1 MSEYRYGDLIW
12 ADLDPAVGHEQRK
25 RRPLIVV
32 TNDQY
37 NRFNNLVMV
46 VPVTSARE
54 YPLHIDIGT
63 IADEQGGSI
72 HGFAEIEQAK
82 CLDLT
87 ARHAK
92 KVGDVPETVMDA
104 ITDLLLGG
112 LLQPGMRIE
121 HIY

>member
-1 MSEYRYGDLIW
+1 MSEYRYGDLVW
-12 ADLDPAVGHEQRK
+12 ADLDPSTGHEQRK

-37 NRFNNLVMV
+37 NRFNNLIMV

-63 IADEQGGSI
+63 IIDEHGNDI